1 MGNLALEK
9 ETLMMQRTERRTVSS
24 ESIRRQED
32 IIGYMHTW
40 RLGLV
45 GSRNGPS
52 ITMGE
57 SGVDGLRYSWV
68 NVVEMELALFSF
80 SQ

>member
-24 ESIRRQED
+24 ESMRRQED
-32 IIGYMHTW
+32 IIGHMHTW
-40 RLGLV
+40 RLGPL

-52 ITMGE
+52 ITMGGN
-57 SGVDGLRYSWV
+57 GVDGLRYSWV